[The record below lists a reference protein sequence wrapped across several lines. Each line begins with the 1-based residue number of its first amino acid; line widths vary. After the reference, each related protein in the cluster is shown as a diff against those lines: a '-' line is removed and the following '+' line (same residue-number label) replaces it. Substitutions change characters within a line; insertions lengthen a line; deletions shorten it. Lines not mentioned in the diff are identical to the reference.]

1 MRSGGRSPGDL
12 TQTQLFGEPPRTE
25 SSVPDF
31 GGGWTQDKLAYLD
44 AYLGVY
50 TTALRD
56 KFSLH
61 YFDAFAGTGRYT
73 ANDGIEREGS
83 ARIALR
89 HPFASYLLV
98 EQHPARYARLRD
110 LTDEPQMRARRWA
123 VINGDGN
130 SEALRFCEGLGR
142 NDRAVAFLD
151 PFGLQVEW
159 RTLQAIRATEA
170 IDAWYLFPTSGVARQ
185 MTLNPARRDEA
196 KDAALDRVY
205 GTAAWRDDLYAS
217 GNNSLFG
224 DSVELQRV
232 NSEAIREWTMGRLR
246 GLFPAVRRAA
256 ALRRGATGNRFGGP
270 MLFDLYFLCSNP
282 SPKAIALADKLV
294 RGITHAIERQ
304 RISSDGVR

>member
-1 MRSGGRSPGDL
+1 MRSGGQSSGDL
-12 TQTQLFGEPPRTE
+12 GQTSLFGEAERAE
-25 SSVPDF
+25 SSPPDF
-31 GGGWTQDKLAYLD
+31 GGGWTQDKLTFLD

-50 TTALRD
+50 TTALRR

-73 ANDGIEREGS
+73 AQDGIEREGS
-83 ARIALR
+83 ARIAMR
-89 HPFASYLLV
+89 HPFSSYRLV
-98 EQHPARYARLRD
+98 EQHPARYAKLRE
-110 LTDEPQMRARRWA
+110 LTDDPQMRARKWA

-130 SEALRFCEGLGR
+130 IEARRFCEELRR

-159 RTLQAIRATEA
+159 QTLQAIRATEA

-185 MTLNPARRDEA
+185 MTIIPSRRDEA

-205 GTAAWRDDLYAS
+205 GTTVWRDDLYAP
-217 GNNSLFG
+217 GGATLFG
-224 DSVELQRV
+224 DTMEAHRV
-232 NSEAIREWTMGRLR
+232 NAESIREWTLARLE

-256 ALRRGATGNRFGGP
+256 ALRRGAAGNRFGGP

-282 SPKAIALADKLV
+282 SSKAIALADKLV
-294 RGITHAIERQ
+294 GGITHGIERQ
-304 RISSDGVR
+304 RIKFDAVR